1 MFKVEWDKE
10 TGGVKLSSLHTK
22 DTLSISPRPVF
33 FEELDLLKLDE
44 LGWEYPKCEAPLL
57 WACNKEYY
65 YRGDFVFEA
74 KGANIYDR
82 ATIAFQPGKEKLK
95 LKPVDMK
102 KMLERTKEQ
111 MFLCESEAIE
121 FIRDTFDT
129 YSGANRLSEKYLSNQ
144 LDFEAIADRQEKIQ
158 KQKMAIVKEDCDSF
172 DIMPLS
178 VAEKQGKKILKTT
191 KIDYFLASFS
201 GGKDSQVVLDL
212 CTRALPPDAFQVIYS
227 DTGYELPSSLDLYQ
241 EVQKHYQKLFPTLKF
256 SLAKNHESVLNYWDK
271 IGSPSDK
278 HRWCCAVM
286 KTAPLYRKLKV
297 HGTNKQA
304 KVLAFEGVRSEE
316 SVKRSAYERIGKG
329 VKHSFVTNARPI
341 LKWNTTEVFL
351 YIFKHNLIVN
361 EAYRVG
367 KPRVGCIFCPF
378 SSPWDD
384 MIVNLSY
391 SENLE
396 PFLAKVL
403 KIAKER
409 RIPNLDEYVKERRW
423 RLRASGNFVTEK
435 SSVEFVKSV
444 PHLVAVVTNA
454 KVDILNWLITICDYT
469 YVRKGK
475 IAKGELNFKK
485 KIYTYEIEY
494 KDDKNYT
501 FTLFNASDI
510 LLVKAL
516 KRVLYKTTYCISCEV
531 CEIECPTG
539 ALSVYPEIKIDK
551 KKCTHCHNCLDFH
564 EHGCIVA
571 DSLVKSMDNRI
582 KVGNISKYGTF
593 GIREEWVSE
602 FFSDPQVSFW
612 LPNNN
617 SLGNKQIPSFKAW
630 LKDAEIIDSKNVI
643 TEFGEFCAEN
653 MVNDS
658 DLIWSLIWTNI
669 SYNSELVGWYVNNI
683 RKGQPFDRAK
693 LSELAYDYFST
704 SFSKNTIDYA
714 FQALLQVFNYSPIGD
729 ILKQGV
735 QFDKKQLERREFS
748 DISEIAVAYSLYKF
762 SENIGTTS
770 LRVEDFYDE
779 ECKNGV
785 SREFCLS
792 KDVFEKV
799 LRTLNSSK
807 DRILVAELN
816 MGLNHITLQENIKPL
831 EVVKKL
837 F

>member
-10 TGGVKLSSLHTK
+10 TGGVKLSTLHTK

-65 YRGDFVFEA
+65 YRGDLVFEA

-82 ATIAFQPGKEKLK
+82 ATIVFQPGKEKLK
-95 LKPVDMK
+95 LKPVNMK

-121 FIRDTFDT
+121 FIRDTYDT

-178 VAEKQGKKILKTT
+178 VAEKRGKKILKTT

-227 DTGYELPSSLDLYQ
+227 DTGYELPSSLELYQ
-241 EVQKHYQKLFPTLKF
+241 EVQKHYKALFPTLKF
-256 SLAKNHESVLNYWDK
+256 SLARNHESVLNYWDK

-403 KIAKER
+403 KMAKER

-454 KVDILNWLITICDYT
+454 KVDIFNWLITICDYT
-469 YVRKGK
+469 YVRKGE